1 MNKDVETYAII
12 LSKAA
17 DMLEQL
23 NKKKNNPDVTEIVL
37 QLRDMSA
44 TLLDKE
50 LNDTQKSA
58 NLIVR
63 LYNYILSKLGA

>member
-12 LSKAA
+12 LGKAA

-23 NKKKNNPDVTEIVL
+23 NKKKNNPDVAEIVL

-50 LNDTQKSA
+50 LNDTQKST

>member
-1 MNKDVETYAII
+1 MNNDVETYAVI
-12 LSKAA
+12 LGKAA

-37 QLRDMSA
+37 QLRTMSA

-50 LNDTQKSA
+50 LNDTQKST

>member
-50 LNDTQKSA
+50 LNDTQKST